1 MGFQREG
8 PAGSALWSSWGVQ
21 GTLSKGAVL
30 ASGKRPPPT
39 EAAAETPWRFLGG
52 RRVPVAP
59 VLRLTEPAGETG
71 GHSCRSRMV
80 PQVAPACQGGKTIR
94 GAATA
99 KAKDQAAIGRSYSTS
114 GGDLSPM
121 KVHIHL
127 DPACAEPTVTITAAR
142 LTPQLQALAQRLESE
157 DRGRLLGWQGEQA
170 TPLDSAA
177 ITRFYAQD
185 RGVFCQDTAGV
196 TYALRL
202 RL

>member
-1 MGFQREG
+1 
-8 PAGSALWSSWGVQ
+8 
-21 GTLSKGAVL
+21 
-30 ASGKRPPPT
+30 
-39 EAAAETPWRFLGG
+39 
-52 RRVPVAP
+52 
-59 VLRLTEPAGETG
+59 
-71 GHSCRSRMV
+71 
-80 PQVAPACQGGKTIR
+80 
-94 GAATA
+94 
-99 KAKDQAAIGRSYSTS
+99 
-114 GGDLSPM
+114 M

-202 RL
+202 RLYEVEEALNPHQFVRISNSELVNLRQITALDLSLSGTIRLTLAGGGVSFVSRRNVKNIKQALGL